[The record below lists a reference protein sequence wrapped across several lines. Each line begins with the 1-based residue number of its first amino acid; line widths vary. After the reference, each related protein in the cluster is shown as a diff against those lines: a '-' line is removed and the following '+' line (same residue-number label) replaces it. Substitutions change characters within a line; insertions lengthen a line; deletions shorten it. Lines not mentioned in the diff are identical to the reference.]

1 MQILLYYYYYYYY
14 YYCYY
19 HCKCLTSNVLKKV
32 LFLQLSRRT
41 LHEAAIS
48 GRCDV
53 VKLLLESGKDVDQTD
68 EVASL
73 ILRLNVSVLII
84 N

>member
-1 MQILLYYYYYYYY
+1 M
-14 YYCYY
+14 
-19 HCKCLTSNVLKKV
+19 LKAV

-41 LHEAAIS
+41 LHKAAIS
-48 GRCDV
+48 GRCNV
-53 VKLLLESGKDVDQTD
+53 VKVLLESGEDVDQTD

-73 ILRLNVSVLII
+73 ILRLDVSVLFT

>member
-1 MQILLYYYYYYYY
+1 M
-14 YYCYY
+14 
-19 HCKCLTSNVLKKV
+19 LKAV

-41 LHEAAIS
+41 LHKAAIS
-48 GRCDV
+48 GRCNV
-53 VKLLLESGKDVDQTD
+53 VKVLLESGEDVDQTD

-73 ILRLNVSVLII
+73 ILRLDLSVLFT

>member
-1 MQILLYYYYYYYY
+1 M
-14 YYCYY
+14 
-19 HCKCLTSNVLKKV
+19 LKAV

-41 LHEAAIS
+41 LHKAAIS

-53 VKLLLESGKDVDQTD
+53 VKVLLESGEDVDQTD

-73 ILRLNVSVLII
+73 QLILRLYVSALNI

>member
-1 MQILLYYYYYYYY
+1 M
-14 YYCYY
+14 
-19 HCKCLTSNVLKKV
+19 LKKV

-48 GRCDV
+48 GQCDV